1 MKKII
6 LGVALASLVISC
18 KKIQAGSNKGVLKME
33 EGAERYSDDVIHG
46 DGMPAATHETTVAE
60 NDSVKLA
67 GAKETAVKT
76 DSAKV
81 EAKPAAANS
90 GK

>member
-6 LGVALASLVISC
+6 LGVAIAGSVISC
-18 KKIQAGSNKGVLKME
+18 QKVREGSNKGVLKME
-33 EGAERYSDDVIHG
+33 EGTERYSDDVIHG
-46 DGMPAATHETTVAE
+46 DGMPAATHETAVAE

-81 EAKPAAANS
+81 EAKPAAVNS